1 MKNYKTKK
9 IVDFDWKVETFITI
23 TSLEYLIRLNKNM
36 IIKIYNGYFI
46 DISVIRAFKE
56 RGIKNSLK
64 ICDLF
69 EHQKVQC
76 IWCKK

>member
-1 MKNYKTKK
+1 
-9 IVDFDWKVETFITI
+9 
-23 TSLEYLIRLNKNM
+23 M
-36 IIKIYNGYFI
+36 IIKIYIYSGYFI

-76 IWCKK
+76 I